1 MLRIER
7 PLDHPVITPDL
18 HRSIGGNIQGPS
30 LIKVPEWVS
39 NPLGRYYLYFA
50 DHKGAY
56 IRLAYADAVQ
66 GPWRIHPPGSLH
78 LRDSLFLVDPPEP
91 AADPGVGFADG
102 GTLSAKRSH
111 SRHIEASTPH
121 IASPDVHVNHE
132 DHCIVMYYHGLEGYA
147 KQSTRVAI
155 SRDGLN
161 FTARPEI
168 LGRTYFRVFRHED
181 LFYALAMPGQFYRS
195 RNRYSGFEPGPLA
208 FNRDM
213 RHSAVMVRGR
223 KLYVFWT
230 QVGHAPES
238 ILLSTVEL
246 PGDWQRWRE
255 SEPVQILRPEFDWEG
270 ADAPLEPS
278 IRSTAY
284 GHVNQMRDPA
294 IFVEAGSIYLLYAVA
309 GESGIAIARVIID

>member
-1 MLRIER
+1 MQR
-7 PLDHPVITPDL
+7 PGFWDDAEQAARTSATDGACGWGSPVCSGEPARNAEGELLLTPC
-18 HRSIGGNIQGPS
+18 RVTTTTGNHTIVVAKRGFQDDS
-30 LIKVPEWVS
+30 AQISVS
-39 NPLGRYYLYFA
+39 ENEGE
-50 DHKGAY
+50 
-56 IRLAYADAVQ
+56 
-66 GPWRIHPPGSLH
+66 
-78 LRDSLFLVDPPEP
+78 LVLEP

-284 GHVNQMRDPA
+284 GYVNQMRDPA